1 MDIRYGYEVWQDGEA
16 QAWGEAST
24 AEEALR
30 EADHCAMMYGKDGPV
45 ILRLNTRTEAYR
57 ADWEAQMNIEITD
70 KGRAAHDAL
79 VRNAKRYLWLRSHGH
94 DWQVFVPTDRNES
107 GWGDWHGHTDMDA
120 SVDAAMGASHE

>member
-70 KGRAAHDAL
+70 KGRAEYDAL
-79 VRNAKRYLWLRSHGH
+79 VRDAMRYRTLRDTADLMALMILDKAIKRKNW
-94 DWQVFVPTDRNES
+94 
-107 GWGDWHGHTDMDA
+107 DA
-120 SVDAAMGASHE
+120 AIDAAIGAAMGASHE